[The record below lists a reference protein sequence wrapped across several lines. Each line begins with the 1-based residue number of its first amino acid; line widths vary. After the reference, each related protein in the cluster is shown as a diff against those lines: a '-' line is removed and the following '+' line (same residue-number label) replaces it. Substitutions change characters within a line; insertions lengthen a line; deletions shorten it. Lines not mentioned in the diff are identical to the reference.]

1 MGGGRGIAILFAAA
15 VVAGGIGWLAS
26 EYGDRLDWRQDG
38 PRLFYLVALVAVVA
52 SAILFGR
59 RIRAS
64 QWLGAV
70 LLWGGLG
77 LVAIVGYSYRAEL
90 RAVWER
96 VAGELDSERPS
107 RVEPGV
113 ETGGYAMSIRA
124 GRDGHYWVTV
134 AVDGTDIRMLVDT
147 GATTTLISKAAAA
160 RAGIHPGA
168 GDYRVPVQTASGLAH
183 AAEATVRTLRIGD
196 ARFDDVR
203 VLVME
208 TPGGVS
214 LLGMNTLRRF
224 KSYEVSN
231 GVLTLRW

>member
-1 MGGGRGIAILFAAA
+1 MGGGRWIAILCAAVAAA
-15 VVAGGIGWLAS
+15 LIGWLAS
-26 EYGDRLDWRQDG
+26 EYGDRMEWSQDG
-38 PRLFYLVALVAVVA
+38 PRLAYLVALVAVVA
-52 SAILFGR
+52 SAFLFGR

-107 RVEPGV
+107 RAESRA
-113 ETGGYAMSIRA
+113 ESDGYAMTIRA
-124 GRDGHYWVTV
+124 SRDGHYWVSV

-147 GATTTLISKAAAA
+147 GATTTLLSKAAAA

-168 GDYRVPVQTASGLAH
+168 GDYRVPVQTASGLAR

-203 VLVME
+203 VLVMD